1 MKKLVF
7 ALLSI
12 DVLVGCDET
21 PCSDSARRE
30 SHVETVWRQGD
41 ISMKRIEGH
50 LYLVGDVDIVRS
62 ASGVRCIVHAESCPC
77 KNTAKKED

>member
-7 ALLSI
+7 ALAA
-12 DVLVGCDET
+12 VFAFVGCDET
-21 PCSDSARRE
+21 PCSDSDRRE
-30 SHVETVWRQGD
+30 FHVETVWKQGD

-77 KNTAKKED
+77 KDGEKEGE